1 VDRRDQLH
9 QRPPE
14 VQRDQLQKRDSWGGK
29 AIKDMGLLQ
38 GIIVAMIRRG
48 REQLVP
54 RGDVVLKD
62 QDILILGAK
71 SLKDEKHIELKEL
84 ILRRNNPWNGQ
95 LIRELDISRRTVIVM
110 VKRSGTMLIPRGDLM
125 LMEGDHVIL
134 YSQTHIANA
143 DIISI

>member
-1 VDRRDQLH
+1 
-9 QRPPE
+9 
-14 VQRDQLQKRDSWGGK
+14 
-29 AIKDMGLLQ
+29 MGLPQ

-125 LMEGDHVIL
+125 LMEGDHAIR

-143 DIISI
+143 DILSI